1 MSPLKKIILYDGI
14 CGFCQKNV
22 QFIIKRDPYG
32 HFQFASLQSPIG
44 QALLNKHQIPNEL
57 DSLILIDGEKWF
69 DQSSAALRIC
79 KDLTGIWKVF
89 FPLLIFPKSLR
100 DLLYRFIANNRYRLF
115 RTETE
120 CILPTPE
127 MKKRFLEEEL

>member
-1 MSPLKKIILYDGI
+1 VSPLKKIILYDGI

-32 HFQFASLQSPIG
+32 HFQFASLQSSIG

-57 DSLILIDGEKWF
+57 DSLILINGEKWF

-79 KDLTGIWKVF
+79 KDLTGIW
-89 FPLLIFPKSLR
+89 
-100 DLLYRFIANNRYRLF
+100 
-115 RTETE
+115 
-120 CILPTPE
+120 
-127 MKKRFLEEEL
+127 